1 MKYKTRGNAH
11 PQGKPRVFFTGHPR
25 DITLFF
31 DKITDMILQR
41 QNCAIFYDED
51 PTWIDDEEMY
61 FSDLR
66 QMQLIV
72 IVVTSNFLYRE
83 NIAFNKVF
91 RFAMENH
98 IPVLPI
104 MEERGLES
112 EFNRLCGD
120 LQFLDPNATDLTAIS
135 FEEKLSKYLSSVLV
149 GDEMAAKV
157 RAAFDAYVFLSYRKK
172 DRKYAQ
178 ELMRLIH
185 KNEFCRDIAIWYDEF
200 LVPGENFNESIKTAL
215 DKSELFALVVT
226 PNLVNEENYVMTTE
240 YPMAKKADK
249 RILPAELLPTDTEI
263 LKTSFPQIPEC
274 TDPNDE
280 KALAETLLKSLEHVA
295 KMEND
300 NDPQHNFFI
309 GLAYLSG
316 IDVEVN
322 HERAVELITSSAYAG
337 LPEAIEKIVTMY
349 RSGEGVVRNYEMAL
363 EWQQQLVNVRQK
375 NFEIQKTKEN
385 IINLLDA
392 IWWLGD
398 YMLELGIINQAAVVF
413 GRMGDVCLLEYKNY
427 DPYIARKYLSTS
439 YSQQGLIEMMRG
451 NLKSALKFFQL
462 SVGIDEKLAKENND
476 PKLRLLLSVSYDRLG
491 DIYKLLKNTDMALL
505 YYKASFGIVFQ
516 LDRENALESKY
527 DLIISYL
534 KVGTAY
540 SVQSKLSL
548 AFEYY
553 DKALE
558 NATNMVK
565 IDDTIRAKSTLSG
578 VYNNLGVLYKRKG
591 NLEKAL
597 SYHEKSMEIRKE
609 IVIQSDTFM
618 SKWDLAQSNR
628 NLGGLYELKGEYEK
642 TVSYYRKAIDLLED
656 VVKDSQIADA
666 YDKFA
671 YLNYKIWS
679 ITGERKYLERAHI
692 VYVNLTG
699 WCNDTKRYEKHRDM
713 VFRKWNELFNKGD
726 KK

>member
-1 MKYKTRGNAH
+1 
-11 PQGKPRVFFTGHPR
+11 
-25 DITLFF
+25 
-31 DKITDMILQR
+31 MILQR

-51 PTWIDDEEMY
+51 PTLIDDEEMY

-112 EFNRLCGD
+112 EFNRICGD

-263 LKTSFPQIPEC
+263 LKTNFPQIPEC

-316 IDVEVN
+316 IDVEVD
-322 HERAVELITSSAYAG
+322 HERAVELITSSANAG

-363 EWQQQLVNVRQK
+363 EWQRRLVRLYKESYAENQTEHNGLLLLQQMVVLS
-375 NFEIQKTKEN
+375 
-385 IINLLDA
+385 
-392 IWWLGD
+392 D
-398 YMLELGIINQAAVVF
+398 YLYELGNNREAKSVCEKINSNGIISH
-413 GRMGDVCLLEYKNY
+413 KH
-427 DPYIARKYLSTS
+427 I
-439 YSQQGLIEMMRG
+439 
-451 NLKSALKFFQL
+451 
-462 SVGIDEKLAKENND
+462 SVDGFKRYVA
-476 PKLRLLLSVSYDRLG
+476 VSYNRIG
-491 DIYKLLKNTDMALL
+491 YIC
-505 YYKASFGIVFQ
+505 
-516 LDRENALESKY
+516 EE
-527 DLIISYL
+527 
-534 KVGTAY
+534 
-540 SVQSKLSL
+540 
-548 AFEYY
+548 E
-553 DKALE
+553 
-558 NATNMVK
+558 
-565 IDDTIRAKSTLSG
+565 
-578 VYNNLGVLYKRKG
+578 G
-591 NLEKAL
+591 NLELAIQYYEKSLEIIIKLFEKNIVTEADLKVCYNTLGDVYEKQRDLMKAL
-597 SYHEKSMEIRKE
+597 SYYKKSMAIAVKIEEETGTVESRCNLAGVYVRFGDIYARWGFFDEALRYYQKTLNIRISLAQEIDETSLKRDLAVIYHRFGNLYEEKEDYEQALCYYEKSLDIFITLAELTNTIEAKLDLSSNYNSLGSTYTGLGNFEEAILYCEKSIEIAIELFEEAGTVEIR
-609 IVIQSDTFM
+609 DN
-618 SKWDLAQSNR
+618 LA
-628 NLGGLYELKGEYEK
+628 L
-642 TVSYYRKAIDLLED
+642 SYYNMAFSIMISSEDIDDQLYFR
-656 VVKDSQIADA
+656 QA
-666 YDKFA
+666 Y
-671 YLNYKIWS
+671 NI
-679 ITGERKYLERAHI
+679 
-692 VYVNLTG
+692 
-699 WCNDTKRYEKHRDM
+699 
-713 VFRKWNELFNKGD
+713 WNELTKHCPDMDEFYNKKMKAAKYLKWFYRED
-726 KK
+726 